1 MNRTFEKYVSVRN
14 FKHEMK
20 TVISVAKAVLLYLER
35 VPQGDF
41 NTETM
46 WPVED

>member
-20 TVISVAKAVLLYLER
+20 TVISVAKAVLLYLNPI
-35 VPQGDF
+35 PQCDF
-41 NTETM
+41 IIETM